1 MKIDPKI
8 LEETLMAGEIVV
20 KNEQNTQNGQ
30 PEALP
35 VKSDK

>member
-20 KNEQNTQNGQ
+20 KNEQNSQ